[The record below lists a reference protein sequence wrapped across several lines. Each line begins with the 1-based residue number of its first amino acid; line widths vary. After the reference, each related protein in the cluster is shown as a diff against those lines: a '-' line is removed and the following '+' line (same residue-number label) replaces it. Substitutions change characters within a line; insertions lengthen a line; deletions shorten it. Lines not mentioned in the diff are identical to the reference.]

1 MKIKGENKEFMDEL
15 DFKENLILKSI
26 DSNKNCIFTQ
36 HLNLYLFYKSNNNFK
51 HIPKTIFREHLDA
64 HISEIRNNWME
75 NFTSEQLNKFN
86 KNLKSS
92 DVGKLKKNITQEEL
106 EAMEDIYQFFEN
118 NPEGSEHMLYI
129 FSFENSKKYI
139 NEKILKYYMK
149 YSNNELKNINESFN
163 ALKPSLRTA
172 NKLDKITQNLY
183 PLPLTKEI
191 SKENFSYLQYR
202 LNEIKKI
209 FDISDTY
216 LNEEES
222 LEFKQKFFIRIK
234 IIEFLN
240 ELELVIPNDFIK
252 IKEIFENYFTHNLIK
267 NKSLIKEEKL
277 NIRKNISTNNN
288 LKLLISSVDAI
299 KQNSLLRELADSNLK
314 INNNI
319 DVSINKVSRKV
330 FLMEFSVSNSFL
342 DKEGLLDKI
351 VNVIKEIDDTN
362 DHLLTKRV
370 EFYTKLSN
378 IFDNYLRKDK
388 IESVLKDMGLE
399 KNYKNKSKI

>member
-51 HIPKTIFREHLDA
+51 HIPKTILREHLDA

-92 DVGKLKKNITQEEL
+92 DVGKLKKKITQEEL

-139 NEKILKYYMK
+139 NENILKYYMK

-240 ELELVIPNDFIK
+240 ELELVIPNDFIQ

>member
-1 MKIKGENKEFMDEL
+1 
-15 DFKENLILKSI
+15 
-26 DSNKNCIFTQ
+26 
-36 HLNLYLFYKSNNNFK
+36 
-51 HIPKTIFREHLDA
+51 
-64 HISEIRNNWME
+64 ME

-139 NEKILKYYMK
+139 NENILKYYMK

-240 ELELVIPNDFIK
+240 ELELVSPNDFIQ

-267 NKSLIKEEKL
+267 NKNLIKEEKL

>member
-342 DKEGLLDKI
+342 DKDGLLDKI

-388 IESVLKDMGLE
+388 IESVLKDMELE